1 MTLQRYNKILE
12 LNMDE
17 KKYIRLC
24 QFRDFYVN
32 LQNHYFKTTKKNNL
46 L

>member
-17 KKYIRLC
+17 KNIFVC
-24 QFRDFYVN
+24 VN
-32 LQNHYFKTTKKNNL
+32 FEIFM
-46 L
+46 